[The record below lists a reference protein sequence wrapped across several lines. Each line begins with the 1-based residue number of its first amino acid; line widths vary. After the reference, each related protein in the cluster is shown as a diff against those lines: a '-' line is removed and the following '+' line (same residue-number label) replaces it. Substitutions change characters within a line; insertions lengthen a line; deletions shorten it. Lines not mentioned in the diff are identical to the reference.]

1 MQREAVF
8 NKGVAFY
15 ESEYGLIKINY
26 ENNVVVA
33 LNIVAFEE
41 FDKENNSLINK
52 DFLTNDKEA
61 NSNKDEESSFNKE
74 GKNAL
79 TKLVYKELLE
89 YFAGERKSFDFP
101 FELRGTVF
109 QKKVWQELLK
119 IPYGEIRS
127 YKDIAIAIGNNKA
140 CRAVG
145 GANNK
150 NPLLIVVPC
159 HRVVGSNGDLTGYAS
174 GLDLK
179 AKLLKLEKNK

>member
-8 NKGVAFY
+8 NNGVALY

-33 LNIVAFEE
+33 LDIVAAKE

-52 DFLTNDKEA
+52 SILTN
-61 NSNKDEESSFNKE
+61 NKE
-74 GKNAL
+74 VNGNLSKELSYNEDGQNDL
-79 TKLVYKELLE
+79 TKLVYKEILE
-89 YFAGERKSFDFP
+89 YFAGERKRFDFP
-101 FELRGTVF
+101 FELRGTSF

-119 IPYGEIRS
+119 IPYGEVRS

-150 NPLLIVVPC
+150 NPLLIIVPC